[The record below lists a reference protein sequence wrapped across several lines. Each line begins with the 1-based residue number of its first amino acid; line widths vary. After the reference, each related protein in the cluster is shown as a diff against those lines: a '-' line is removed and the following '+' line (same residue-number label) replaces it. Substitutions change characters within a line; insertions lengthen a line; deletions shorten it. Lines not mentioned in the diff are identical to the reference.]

1 MKGKLFLIFM
11 IYQRYFVYILKFVAT
26 ISNIF
31 GLEPKSIRFKVSS
44 FDVKFTINFLTRYSE

>member
-1 MKGKLFLIFM
+1 M

-31 GLEPKSIRFKVSS
+31 ALEPKSIRFKVSS
-44 FDVKFTINFLTRYSE
+44 FDVKFTIDFLTRYSE